1 MPIDA
6 LHRTVAEIALRAAAQ
21 HGFAL
26 AGGNALIVHG
36 LIDRETQDVDLF
48 TNLESGVKA
57 ASSAVEAALRGA
69 GYRIR
74 PVDKTA
80 GLADIFPGMGYG
92 LAEWLI
98 TAPGGREMT
107 LQMSY
112 FDRVCEPVIMDIGP
126 VLDLA
131 DLVGWKTVAVISRG
145 SERDFVDLAAALDR
159 YSIAELIA
167 IARRLD
173 RGLMDEN
180 IADAGRRLDAL
191 PDRVFARYGLSRR
204 DVGRLRA
211 KFAGWPRA

>member
-1 MPIDA
+1 
-6 LHRTVAEIALRAAAQ
+6 
-21 HGFAL
+21 
-26 AGGNALIVHG
+26 
-36 LIDRETQDVDLF
+36 
-48 TNLESGVKA
+48 
-57 ASSAVEAALRGA
+57 
-69 GYRIR
+69 
-74 PVDKTA
+74 
-80 GLADIFPGMGYG
+80 
-92 LAEWLI
+92 
-98 TAPGGREMT
+98 
-107 LQMSY
+107 MSY

-131 DLVGWKTVAVISRG
+131 DLVGWKTVAAISRG

-173 RGLMDEN
+173 RGLMDED

-211 KFAGWPRA
+211 KFVGWPRA